1 MGFAIW
7 LLVSLFMRILQLV
20 LDFILP
26 TSCSFCNSSVGG
38 SRIPYFCASCWSDFS
53 FIDGPACPLC
63 GKPFESPEALSQS
76 PSHLCL
82 SCRQTP
88 PTFDQAL
95 SVGYFEGPL
104 REAIHQ
110 FKYRPC
116 RALGRPLALWMTK
129 NIRPVDGIDSI
140 IPVPLHTSRLRQRGF
155 NQALILAHVISKT
168 FTLPLSYDNLK
179 RVRPTR
185 PQVELSGEERIK
197 NVAGAFAL
205 RRPDELKDLDVL
217 LIDDVFTTGATMNE
231 CARVLKDAGASRV
244 TALTIARAV

>member
-1 MGFAIW
+1 MSIFR
-7 LLVSLFMRILQLV
+7 RIL
-20 LDFILP
+20 DIILP
-26 TSCSFCNSSVGG
+26 TSCSYCNSSVGDSG
-38 SRIPYFCASCWSDFS
+38 IPFFCSTCWADFS
-53 FIDGPACPLC
+53 SLDGSVCPRC
-63 GKPFESPEALSQS
+63 GRPFDSPETLTHS
-76 PSHLCL
+76 PDHHCL
-82 SCRQTP
+82 ACRQTP

-116 RALGRPLALWMTK
+116 RSLGKPLAGWMAE
-129 NIRPVDGIDSI
+129 NIRPVSDIDCI
-140 IPVPLHTSRLRQRGF
+140 IPVPLHVARLRQRGF
-155 NQALILAHVISKT
+155 NQALILAYELSRT
-168 FTLPLSYDNLK
+168 FTIPLSFDNLK

-205 RRPDELKDLDVL
+205 RRPDELRDRDVL

-231 CARVLKDAGASRV
+231 CAMVLKDAGASRV

>member
-1 MGFAIW
+1 
-7 LLVSLFMRILQLV
+7 MRILQRV

-38 SRIPYFCASCWSDFS
+38 SHIPYFCSSCWSDFS
-53 FIDGPACPLC
+53 SIDGPACPVC
-63 GKPFESPEALSQS
+63 GRPFESPEALSQS

-82 SCRQTP
+82 SCRQKP

-129 NIRPVDGIDSI
+129 NICPVDGIDRI

-155 NQALILAHVISKT
+155 NQALILAHVLSKT

-179 RVRPTR
+179 RVRFTR
-185 PQVELSGEERIK
+185 PQVELSGDERIK

-205 RRPDELKDLDVL
+205 RSPDELKDLDVL